1 LASQPQPRSGIAC
14 GNKNLLAHQ
23 TLVVSVLTM
32 DLPQSKVRTV
42 DDTQQMAE
50 VFARQFGA
58 VYLRFHRRD
67 AKGPGLTAASRWV
80 LQHLAMAGP
89 LTVGELCAHLD
100 RSQSVVSD
108 IVSQLADKGLLERQE
123 DLNDRRR
130 KLVWLSPD
138 GLLFLDRQRDVLS
151 VELLQRAIG
160 AMTPA
165 ERSAL
170 LQGVRALLAADDVA
184 PLRPSVPTHQ
194 PPSAYIKETRR
205 T

>member
-1 LASQPQPRSGIAC
+1 
-14 GNKNLLAHQ
+14 
-23 TLVVSVLTM
+23 M
-32 DLPQSKVRTV
+32 DLVRRKVWSMG
-42 DDTQQMAE
+42 DIEDMAE
-50 VFARQFGA
+50 TFARQFGS

-67 AKGPGLTAASRWV
+67 AKGPGLTAASRSV

-108 IVSQLADKGLLERQE
+108 IVSQLADKGLLERQQ
-123 DLNDRRR
+123 DAHDRRR
-130 KLVWLSPD
+130 RLVWLSPD
-138 GLLFLDRQRDVLS
+138 GLLFLDRERDVLS

-165 ERSAL
+165 ARSAL
-170 LQGVRALLAADDVA
+170 LEGVGALLTADDMA
-184 PLRPSVPTHQ
+184 PARPKAPTHR
-194 PPSAYIKETRR
+194 PPSAHSKEKRR

>member
-1 LASQPQPRSGIAC
+1 
-14 GNKNLLAHQ
+14 
-23 TLVVSVLTM
+23 M
-32 DLPQSKVRTV
+32 DLARCTVRTV
-42 DDTQQMAE
+42 YDTQEAAE
-50 VFARQFGA
+50 LFARQFGA

-67 AKGPGLTAASRWV
+67 AKGPGLTAASRSV

-89 LTVGELCAHLD
+89 LTVGELCAHLG

-123 DLNDRRR
+123 DANDRRR
-130 KLVWLSPD
+130 RLVWLSPD
-138 GLLFLDRQRDVLS
+138 GLLFLDRDRDVLS

-170 LQGVRALLAADDVA
+170 LQGVGALLIADDLA
-184 PLRPSVPTHQ
+184 PARPTAPTHQ
-194 PPSAYIKETRR
+194 PPSAYPKEGRR